1 MTAKDQ
7 NFTMNEG
14 ETKKLD
20 IDETIDE
27 DNGGTLNIGG
37 YNSLIWQLH
46 PYRGGDV
53 LVEKDTSD
61 GITVTDSSVGAYEVT
76 IDSADTDGLLYDD
89 SATFYHHVRLTDGS
103 GNTSDLLEGTVTI
116 NAD

>member
-1 MTAKDQ
+1 MTATNQ

-20 IDETIDE
+20 IDETTDE
-27 DNGGTLNIGG
+27 DNGGTLPIGG
-37 YNSLIWQLH
+37 YNSLVWQLQ
-46 PYRGGDV
+46 PYRGGEV
-53 LVEKDTSD
+53 LIEKDTTS
-61 GITVTDSSVGAYEVT
+61 GITVTDASVGAYEVT
-76 IDSADTDGLLYDD
+76 IDPADTDGLVYDD
-89 SATFYHHVRLTDGS
+89 SATFFHHVRYTDGS